1 MPIRAFRRDDIE
13 PLREILRATGAF
25 KPDEIA
31 VAVEL
36 MEIVV
41 EEPHQQDYIMYI
53 YVDEEGAPRGY
64 YCVGPT
70 PMTTGTFDL
79 YWIAVD
85 PALQR
90 AGVGRELLQHCEAT
104 VRSQQGRLIVIET
117 SSQPKYDATRQFYLR
132 NNYRET
138 ARINDYY
145 AVGDDLVIYSKHL
158 MEGS

>member
-1 MPIRAFRRDDIE
+1 MPIRAFRQEDIE
-13 PLREILRATGAF
+13 PLREILRATGVF

-41 EEPHQQDYIMYI
+41 EEPHQQDYMMYTA
-53 YVDEEGAPRGY
+53 VDEQGVPRGY

-70 PMTTGTFDL
+70 PMTIGTFDL

-90 AGVGRELLQHCEAT
+90 AGVGRALLQHCEAT
-104 VRSQQGRLIVIET
+104 VRAHQGRLIVVET
-117 SSQPKYDATRQFYLR
+117 SSQSKYDATRRFYRR
-132 NNYRET
+132 NDYRET

-158 MEGS
+158 REDS